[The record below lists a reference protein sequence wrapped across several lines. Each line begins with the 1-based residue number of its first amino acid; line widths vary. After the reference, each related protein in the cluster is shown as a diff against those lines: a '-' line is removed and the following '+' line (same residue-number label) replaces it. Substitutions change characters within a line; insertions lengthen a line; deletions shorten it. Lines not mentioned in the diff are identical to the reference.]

1 MTIRCP
7 ACDCVD
13 MQLIDHNGAQYPQ
26 TRRERYECADCGREK
41 TVVLSA

>member
-7 ACDCVD
+7 ACDCTD
-13 MQLIDHNGAQYPQ
+13 MRLVADNGASYPQ

-41 TVVLSA
+41 TVVLTA